1 MEKIIKLG
9 PWLIAVIAIIYT
21 TCMLISPWIQN
32 DYDWQKVQD
41 VWERWQAL
49 NVGILAFISS
59 SIAFYISRYNSEQQR
74 NREFI
79 ASKAFLPHALS
90 ELNSYLKL
98 SAPILVSAY
107 EYSLNPRLRAMKIPG
122 IERLPG
128 TEIAAPEAP
137 SIPELPRS
145 YAEVFTNCIRH
156 AQPEVGEYL
165 SNILRLLQIH
175 HTRMNEF
182 SASFNTVTNSSYH
195 LSCLYSLGELG
206 ALVNNLFD
214 FARSESNFHN
224 PELTWESFDTAFR
237 TLNISPENHVELET
251 HTKRALARHK
261 KYTGHIKSF
270 T

>member
-9 PWLIAVIAIIYT
+9 PWLIGVITIIYII
-21 TCMLISPWIQN
+21 CMLISPWIQN
-32 DYDWQKVQD
+32 DYDWQKVQG

-90 ELNSYLKL
+90 ELCSYLKL
-98 SAPILVSAY
+98 SSPILVSAH
-107 EYSLNPRLRAMKIPG
+107 EHSLNPKFRAANVSG
-122 IERLPG
+122 IERPPG
-128 TEIAAPEAP
+128 TDAADPEIIP
-137 SIPELPRS
+137 IPELPRS

-156 AQPEVGEYL
+156 ARPEVGEYL
-165 SNILRLLQIH
+165 SNILKLLQIH
-175 HTRMNEF
+175 HTRMDEF
-182 SASFNTVTNSSYH
+182 STSFNSVVNSSYH

-224 PELTWESFDTAFR
+224 PKLTWESFDTAFR
-237 TLNISPENHVELET
+237 TLNISLENHVELET
-251 HTKRALARHK
+251 YTKIALARHK
-261 KYTGHIKSF
+261 KTD
-270 T
+270 